1 MASETIFGACMT
13 SRHTHI
19 QTHQSSSGDTC
30 MRELEQRP
38 QKAHT
43 GAVKGDESSLR
54 HNEFIVLFLFQVKV
68 YSTGVFLFFFL
79 FSQSVSSKCKVT
91 NLGFAA
97 TLA

>member
-43 GAVKGDESSLR
+43 VGLLRDKKGDESSLR
-54 HNEFIVLFLFQVKV
+54 HNDEFTQRLFIDRQNFE
-68 YSTGVFLFFFL
+68 YR
-79 FSQSVSSKCKVT
+79 SQ
-91 NLGFAA
+91 NLS
-97 TLA
+97 